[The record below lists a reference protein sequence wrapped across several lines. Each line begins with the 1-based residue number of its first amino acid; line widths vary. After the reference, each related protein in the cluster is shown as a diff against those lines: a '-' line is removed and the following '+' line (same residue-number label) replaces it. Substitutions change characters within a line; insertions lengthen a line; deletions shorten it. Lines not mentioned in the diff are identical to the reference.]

1 MSHKFEKIEL
11 ITSMETYCEDPSES
25 TVSALDLI
33 LEFINES
40 PELELNVVE
49 FKQPK
54 ELKLVEIEESK

>member
-1 MSHKFEKIEL
+1 MAHKVEKIEML
-11 ITSMETYCEDPSES
+11 TSMETYCEDPSES
-25 TVSALDLI
+25 TVGALGLI

-54 ELKLVEIEESK
+54 ELKLVEIEES